1 MEQQNQEPSQAGSAP
16 HPPSPSIRFS
26 CPSCGMLLEVA
37 AELAGVRAPCP
48 GCREEITAPLVSEPK
63 PRPLRPRCDRSTA
76 EPEQGIN
83 SPPPPVA
90 SPGHP
95 PSSPPRAVASPPL
108 PKSPP
113 EGSEAQFEAA
123 PRRGGARAS
132 GSAVQARAINQPH
145 HRPLGKVPGSQGDPR
160 NPQGCHRGCDHDR
173 DRPGGGGA
181 YQAKHR
187 EVYL

>member
-1 MEQQNQEPSQAGSAP
+1 
-16 HPPSPSIRFS
+16 
-26 CPSCGMLLEVA
+26 MLLEVA

-63 PRPLRPRCDRSTA
+63 PRPLRPRRDRSTA

-113 EGSEAQFEAA
+113 EGSEAQFEAR
-123 PRRGGARAS
+123 PRRAEAEPVRRGARSKPGRSINPITALS
-132 GSAVQARAINQPH
+132 EKYQDRKETLAILKVVTAVVITIGIALAVVALTKRSVARSTYES
-145 HRPLGKVPGSQGDPR
+145 REQGR
-160 NPQGCHRGCDHDR
+160 NP
-173 DRPGGGGA
+173 PIK
-181 YQAKHR
+181 QA
-187 EVYL
+187 VF